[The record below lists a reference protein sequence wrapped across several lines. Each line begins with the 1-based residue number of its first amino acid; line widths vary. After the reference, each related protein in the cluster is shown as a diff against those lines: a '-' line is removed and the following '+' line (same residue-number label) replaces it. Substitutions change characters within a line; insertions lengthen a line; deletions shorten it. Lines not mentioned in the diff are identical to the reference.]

1 MLIFVRATFTKA
13 TYADLSETP
22 PPDTG
27 IYTRKT
33 SKRVYSIRFIC
44 KFVSANYCKPMLLS
58 KEIAVELNLT
68 GCRLKQF
75 IASKLRQM
83 DVPLTP
89 EQFMLIDLLWNQ
101 GEMTQQQLADQMQ
114 KDKNSV
120 TKLVDA
126 IERKG
131 FVVRQQNPHDRRA
144 NTLVLTEK
152 ANQLKPGAK
161 QKGISILDEILDG
174 ISEDELR
181 GFLATLNKL
190 NRNMTVE
197 GQE

>member
-1 MLIFVRATFTKA
+1 
-13 TYADLSETP
+13 
-22 PPDTG
+22 
-27 IYTRKT
+27 
-33 SKRVYSIRFIC
+33 
-44 KFVSANYCKPMLLS
+44 MLLS

-68 GCRLKQF
+68 GCKLKQF
-75 IASKLRQM
+75 IAARLRQA

-89 EQFMLIDLLWNQ
+89 EQFMLIDMLWNH
-101 GEMTQQQLADQMQ
+101 GEMSQQELADLMQ

-131 FVVRQQNPHDRRA
+131 FVVRRQNRKDRRS

-161 QKGISILDEILDG
+161 LKGISILDQMLEG
-174 ISEDELR
+174 ISEEELR
-181 GFLATLNKL
+181 AFLLTLRKL
-190 NRNMTVE
+190 NLNMSVDEGDGPLVE
-197 GQE
+197 DAV

>member
-1 MLIFVRATFTKA
+1 
-13 TYADLSETP
+13 
-22 PPDTG
+22 
-27 IYTRKT
+27 
-33 SKRVYSIRFIC
+33 
-44 KFVSANYCKPMLLS
+44 MLLS

-68 GCRLKQF
+68 GCKLKQYL
-75 IASKLRQM
+75 AAKLRKN

-101 GEMTQQQLADQMQ
+101 GEMTQQQLADQLQ

-126 IERKG
+126 IEKKG
-131 FVVRQQNPHDRRA
+131 FVVRKQNPHDRRA

-152 ANQLKPGAK
+152 ANELKPGAK
-161 QKGISILDEILDG
+161 QKGISILDQILEG

-181 GFLATLNKL
+181 SFLSTLRKL
-190 NRNMTVE
+190 NANMTIIE
-197 GQE
+197 